1 MFHVGKIDDFRWNL
15 VEREKE
21 YCIQKSGIK
30 HDTSYNIDIDV
41 RHHSAIAIM
50 KKQTTK
56 KTTTMLKIANNKVVA
71 IKMVSIWSESA
82 PIWLVCP

>member
-21 YCIQKSGIK
+21 YSIQKSGIK

-41 RHHSAIAIM
+41 TSLGYSYNE
-50 KKQTTK
+50 
-56 KTTTMLKIANNKVVA
+56 KTNNKEDNNDA
-71 IKMVSIWSESA
+71 
-82 PIWLVCP
+82 

>member
-1 MFHVGKIDDFRWNL
+1 M
-15 VEREKE
+15 EREKE
-21 YCIQKSGIK
+21 YYIQKSGIK

-41 RHHSAIAIM
+41 RHHSDRM

-71 IKMVSIWSESA
+71 IKMVSIWSEECPNMVSL
-82 PIWLVCP
+82 PIKKVYMLGCFQWQW